1 VTGSPGHP
9 ASQRNQLC
17 RESGSKHQPILNT
30 DEPALYFS
38 RKLAATASLGLQLK
52 KTGVVSAVGMARPAV
67 WWRVTSATPGGQVS
81 AGPEGCGGYRSTN
94 THFIFQLLCPNANGG
109 KAFCMSP
116 LRCRVLLV
124 LLYLCHLPSLG
135 LLCPETGAGLLT
147 CCHRGHQLVAFS
159 QVNPRERMRKNQ

>member
-1 VTGSPGHP
+1 MTGSPGHP

-30 DEPALYFS
+30 DEPALCFS
-38 RKLAATASLGLQLK
+38 RKLAATASSGLQLK

-116 LRCRVLLV
+116 LQCRVLCMSLLWCRVLCVSPFRCRVLLV
-124 LLYLCHLPSLG
+124 LLFVPPSQPWASLSRNRG
-135 LLCPETGAGLLT
+135 RFADLL
-147 CCHRGHQLVAFS
+147 S
-159 QVNPRERMRKNQ
+159 